1 MDKEIGRLNELK
13 DQIREHDYN
22 YYVLNQSL
30 ISDAQ
35 YDELLQT
42 VRGIEED
49 YPELITNDSPTQRVG
64 GEATDQFEQVTHSIP
79 MLSLS
84 NTFDYTGLEEWQK
97 RASNIID
104 STDMIFSAELKID
117 GLAISLIYEN
127 GTFVRG
133 STRGNG
139 LIGEDVTHNLKTI
152 RSIPLS
158 LNQDLQG
165 HLEVRG
171 EVYMPLNAFNAINQ
185 QRSEQDEPLLAN
197 PRNAASGSIRQL
209 DPRITAS
216 RKLDIWIYSL
226 TEYSNTTFT
235 GHHQG
240 LEWLKELGF
249 KTNPTTSICTS
260 LQEVQQ
266 YYEYWMNHRS
276 ELGYD
281 IDGIVIKVD
290 SIELQN
296 TLGFVGR
303 EPRWAIAYKFPAE
316 QTNTK
321 LISIGLNVG
330 RTGSINPFAILEPVN
345 IGGVTVTNASLHNE
359 EDINRKDIRVGDI
372 VIIERAGDV
381 IPHIIGPVTE
391 TRTGKEVPF
400 RMPELCPQCEFPII
414 KEDSTHRCS
423 NSSCPAVFLESI
435 RHFVSKNALDI
446 EGLGEKWCAS
456 LISNNMIQKLS
467 DIYKLNISELST
479 LDRMGEVLASKLVA
493 NIEESK
499 SRPLDRVIFGLGILH
514 VGSEIATLL
523 AQTYGS
529 LQNLSEASL
538 DHLLAIDG
546 IGPKIAQ
553 SIKDYFTVESNKSL
567 IYELE
572 KLGLNMNSEVK
583 SISSNAFTGLT
594 FVITGTLHNLTR
606 KDTEELIK
614 TNGGKVTN
622 SVTSKTSYL
631 ITGDSPGS
639 KLTKAQEIGTTVLTE
654 SEFLALMP

>member
-30 ISDAQ
+30 ITDAQ

-158 LNQDLQG
+158 LNQDLPG

-538 DHLLAIDG
+538 DDLLAIDG

-583 SISSNAFTGLT
+583 SISSNVFTGLT

>member
-104 STDMIFSAELKID
+104 STDLIFSAELKID

-127 GTFVRG
+127 GAFVRG

-158 LNQDLQG
+158 LNQDLPG

-493 NIEESK
+493 NIEDSK

>member
-104 STDMIFSAELKID
+104 STDLIFSAELKID

-139 LIGEDVTHNLKTI
+139 LIGEDVTNNLKTI

-158 LNQDLQG
+158 LNQDLPG

-400 RMPELCPQCEFPII
+400 RMPKLCPQCESPII
-414 KEDSTHRCS
+414 KDDSTHRCS

-456 LISNNMIQKLS
+456 LISNNMIQRLS

-493 NIEESK
+493 NIEDSK

-538 DHLLAIDG
+538 DDLLAIDG

-553 SIKDYFTVESNKSL
+553 SIKDYFNVESNKSL

-583 SISSNAFTGLT
+583 SISSNVFTGLT

-622 SVTSKTSYL
+622 SVTSNTSYL

>member
-104 STDMIFSAELKID
+104 STDLIFSAELKID

-493 NIEESK
+493 NIEDSK

-538 DHLLAIDG
+538 DDLLAIDG

>member
-30 ISDAQ
+30 ITDAQ

-97 RASNIID
+97 RAANIID
-104 STDMIFSAELKID
+104 STDLIFSAELKID

-158 LNQDLQG
+158 LNQDLPG

-400 RMPELCPQCEFPII
+400 RMPKLCPQCESPII
-414 KEDSTHRCS
+414 KDDSTHRCS

-493 NIEESK
+493 NIEDSK

-538 DHLLAIDG
+538 DDLLAIDG

-553 SIKDYFTVESNKSL
+553 SIKDYFNVESNKSL

-583 SISSNAFTGLT
+583 SISSNVFTGLT

>member
-456 LISNNMIQKLS
+456 LISNNMIQRLS

-493 NIEESK
+493 NIEDSK

-538 DHLLAIDG
+538 DDLLAIDG

-553 SIKDYFTVESNKSL
+553 SIKDYFNVESNKSL

-583 SISSNAFTGLT
+583 SISSNVFTGLT

>member
-42 VRGIEED
+42 VRGIEDD

-158 LNQDLQG
+158 LNQDLPG

-240 LEWLKELGF
+240 LEWLKELGL

-538 DHLLAIDG
+538 DDLLAIDG

>member
-30 ISDAQ
+30 ITDAQ

-158 LNQDLQG
+158 LNQDLPG

-240 LEWLKELGF
+240 LEWLKELGL

-538 DHLLAIDG
+538 DDLLAIDG

>member
-104 STDMIFSAELKID
+104 STDLIFSAELKID

-158 LNQDLQG
+158 LNQDLPG

-493 NIEESK
+493 NIEDSK

-583 SISSNAFTGLT
+583 SISSNVFTGLT

>member
-30 ISDAQ
+30 ITDAQ

-158 LNQDLQG
+158 LNQDLPG

-493 NIEESK
+493 NIEDSK

-538 DHLLAIDG
+538 DDLLAIDG

-553 SIKDYFTVESNKSL
+553 SIKDYFNVESNKSL

-583 SISSNAFTGLT
+583 SISSNVFTGLT

>member
-30 ISDAQ
+30 ITDAQ

-158 LNQDLQG
+158 LNQDLPG

-240 LEWLKELGF
+240 LEWLKELGL

-553 SIKDYFTVESNKSL
+553 SIKDYFTVESNKTL

>member
-30 ISDAQ
+30 ITDAQ

-104 STDMIFSAELKID
+104 STDLIFSAELKID

-158 LNQDLQG
+158 LNQDLPG

-493 NIEESK
+493 NIEDSK

-538 DHLLAIDG
+538 DDLLAIDG

-553 SIKDYFTVESNKSL
+553 SIKDYFNVESNKSL

-622 SVTSKTSYL
+622 SVTSNTSYL

>member
-158 LNQDLQG
+158 LNQDLPG

-171 EVYMPLNAFNAINQ
+171 EVYMPLNAFNTINQ

-249 KTNPTTSICTS
+249 KTNPTSSICTS

-493 NIEESK
+493 NIEDSK

-538 DHLLAIDG
+538 DDLLAIDG

-553 SIKDYFTVESNKSL
+553 SIKDYFNVESNKSL

-631 ITGDSPGS
+631 ITGASPGS
-639 KLTKAQEIGTTVLTE
+639 KFT
-654 SEFLALMP
+654 

>member
-30 ISDAQ
+30 ITDAQ

-104 STDMIFSAELKID
+104 STDLIFSAELKID

>member
-30 ISDAQ
+30 ITDAQ

-104 STDMIFSAELKID
+104 STDLIFSAELKID

-158 LNQDLQG
+158 LNQDLPG

-185 QRSEQDEPLLAN
+185 QRSDQDEPLLAN

-381 IPHIIGPVTE
+381 IPHIIGPLTE

-400 RMPELCPQCEFPII
+400 RMPELCPQCESPII

-456 LISNNMIQKLS
+456 LISNNMIQRLS

-493 NIEESK
+493 NIEDSK

-538 DHLLAIDG
+538 DDLLAIDG

-553 SIKDYFTVESNKSL
+553 SIKDYFNVESNKSL

-583 SISSNAFTGLT
+583 SISSNVFTGLT

-622 SVTSKTSYL
+622 SVTSNTSYL

>member
-30 ISDAQ
+30 ITDAQ

-104 STDMIFSAELKID
+104 STDLIFSAELKID

-171 EVYMPLNAFNAINQ
+171 EVYMPLNAFNDINQ

-479 LDRMGEVLASKLVA
+479 MDRMGEVLASKLVA

-538 DHLLAIDG
+538 DDLLAIDG

>member
-49 YPELITNDSPTQRVG
+49 YTELITNDSPTQRVG

-158 LNQDLQG
+158 LNQDLPG

-171 EVYMPLNAFNAINQ
+171 EVYIPLNAFNAINQ

-538 DHLLAIDG
+538 DDLLAIDG

-553 SIKDYFTVESNKSL
+553 SIKDYFTVESNKTL

>member
-97 RASNIID
+97 RAANIID
-104 STDMIFSAELKID
+104 STDLIFSAELKID

-158 LNQDLQG
+158 LNQDLPG

-185 QRSEQDEPLLAN
+185 QRSEQDQPLLAN

-249 KTNPTTSICTS
+249 KTNPTSSICTS

-400 RMPELCPQCEFPII
+400 RMPELCPQCESPII

-479 LDRMGEVLASKLVA
+479 MDRMGEVLASKLVA

-499 SRPLDRVIFGLGILH
+499 SRPLDRIIFGLGILH

-538 DHLLAIDG
+538 DDLLAIDG

-553 SIKDYFTVESNKSL
+553 SIKDYFNVESNKSL

-583 SISSNAFTGLT
+583 SISSNVFTGLT

-622 SVTSKTSYL
+622 SVTSNTSYL

>member
-104 STDMIFSAELKID
+104 STDLIFSAELKID

-158 LNQDLQG
+158 LNQDLPG

-493 NIEESK
+493 NIEDSK

-553 SIKDYFTVESNKSL
+553 SIKDYFTVESNKTL

>member
-104 STDMIFSAELKID
+104 STDLIFSAELKID

-158 LNQDLQG
+158 LNQDLPG

-249 KTNPTTSICTS
+249 KTNPTSSICTS

-400 RMPELCPQCEFPII
+400 RMPELCPQCESPII
-414 KEDSTHRCS
+414 KDDSTHRCS

-456 LISNNMIQKLS
+456 LISNNMIQRLS

-479 LDRMGEVLASKLVA
+479 MDRMGEVLASKLVA

-538 DHLLAIDG
+538 DDLLAIDG

-553 SIKDYFTVESNKSL
+553 SIKDYFNVESNKSL

-583 SISSNAFTGLT
+583 SISSNVFTGLT

-622 SVTSKTSYL
+622 SVTSNTSYL

>member
-104 STDMIFSAELKID
+104 STDLIFSAELKID

-158 LNQDLQG
+158 LNQDLPG

-583 SISSNAFTGLT
+583 SISSNVFTGLT

>member
-158 LNQDLQG
+158 LNQDLPG

-583 SISSNAFTGLT
+583 SISSNVFTGLT

>member
-1 MDKEIGRLNELK
+1 MVKEIGRLNELK

-158 LNQDLQG
+158 LNQDLPG

-546 IGPKIAQ
+546 IGPKIAK

>member
-42 VRGIEED
+42 VRGIEEN

-97 RASNIID
+97 RAANIID
-104 STDMIFSAELKID
+104 STDLIFSAELKID

-139 LIGEDVTHNLKTI
+139 FIGEDVTHNLKTI

-158 LNQDLQG
+158 LNQDLPG

-400 RMPELCPQCEFPII
+400 RMPELCPQCESPII

-456 LISNNMIQKLS
+456 LISNNMIQRLS

-493 NIEESK
+493 NIEDSK

-514 VGSEIATLL
+514 VGSEIAILL

-538 DHLLAIDG
+538 DDLLAIDG

-553 SIKDYFTVESNKSL
+553 SIKDYFNVESNKSL

-583 SISSNAFTGLT
+583 SISSNVFTGLT

-622 SVTSKTSYL
+622 SVTSNTSYL

-654 SEFLALMP
+654 SEFLALIP

>member
-104 STDMIFSAELKID
+104 STDLIFSAELKID

-158 LNQDLQG
+158 LNQDLPG

-372 VIIERAGDV
+372 VIIVRAGDV

-553 SIKDYFTVESNKSL
+553 SIKDYYTVESNKSL

>member
-30 ISDAQ
+30 ITDAQ

-104 STDMIFSAELKID
+104 STDLIFSAELKID

-158 LNQDLQG
+158 LNQDLPG

-546 IGPKIAQ
+546 IGPKIAK

>member
-104 STDMIFSAELKID
+104 STDLIFSAELKID

-158 LNQDLQG
+158 LNQDLPG

-538 DHLLAIDG
+538 DDLLAIDG

-553 SIKDYFTVESNKSL
+553 SIKDYFNVESNKSL

>member
-158 LNQDLQG
+158 LNQDLPG

-493 NIEESK
+493 NIEDSK

-538 DHLLAIDG
+538 DDLLAIDG

-553 SIKDYFTVESNKSL
+553 SIKDYFNVESNKSL

-583 SISSNAFTGLT
+583 SISSNVFTGLT

>member
-42 VRGIEED
+42 VRGIEDD

-104 STDMIFSAELKID
+104 STDLIFSAELKID

-158 LNQDLQG
+158 LNQDLPG

-240 LEWLKELGF
+240 LEWLKELGL

-553 SIKDYFTVESNKSL
+553 SIKDYFTVESNKTL

-631 ITGDSPGS
+631 ITGDSPG
-639 KLTKAQEIGTTVLTE
+639 
-654 SEFLALMP
+654 

>member
-30 ISDAQ
+30 ITDAQ

-158 LNQDLQG
+158 LNQDLPG

-538 DHLLAIDG
+538 DDLLAIDG

>member
-158 LNQDLQG
+158 LNQDLPG

-493 NIEESK
+493 NIEDSK

-538 DHLLAIDG
+538 DDLLAIDG

-553 SIKDYFTVESNKSL
+553 SIKDYFTVESNKTL

>member
-104 STDMIFSAELKID
+104 STDLIFSAELKID

-158 LNQDLQG
+158 LNQDLPG

-538 DHLLAIDG
+538 DDLLAIDG

-553 SIKDYFTVESNKSL
+553 SIKDYFNVESNKSL

-583 SISSNAFTGLT
+583 SISSNVFTGLT

>member
-42 VRGIEED
+42 VRGIEDD

>member
-1 MDKEIGRLNELK
+1 VDKEIGRLNELK

-30 ISDAQ
+30 ITDAQ

-104 STDMIFSAELKID
+104 STDLIFSAELKID

-158 LNQDLQG
+158 LNQDLPG

-171 EVYMPLNAFNAINQ
+171 EVYMPLNAFNDINQ

-493 NIEESK
+493 NIEDSK

-553 SIKDYFTVESNKSL
+553 SIKDYFNVESNKSL

-583 SISSNAFTGLT
+583 SISSNVFTGLT

>member
-97 RASNIID
+97 RAANIID
-104 STDMIFSAELKID
+104 STDLIFSAELKID

-158 LNQDLQG
+158 LNQDLPG

-249 KTNPTTSICTS
+249 KTNPTSSICTS

-290 SIELQN
+290 SIKLQN

-400 RMPELCPQCEFPII
+400 RMPELCPQCESPII

-479 LDRMGEVLASKLVA
+479 MDRMGEVLASKLVA

-499 SRPLDRVIFGLGILH
+499 SRPLDRIIFGLGILH

-538 DHLLAIDG
+538 DDLLAIDG

-553 SIKDYFTVESNKSL
+553 SIKDYFNVESNKSL

-583 SISSNAFTGLT
+583 SISSNVFTGLT

-622 SVTSKTSYL
+622 SVTSNTSYL

>member
-1 MDKEIGRLNELK
+1 VDKEIGRLNELK

-30 ISDAQ
+30 ITDAQ

-42 VRGIEED
+42 VRRIEED

-104 STDMIFSAELKID
+104 STDLIFSAELKID

-158 LNQDLQG
+158 LNQDLPG

-493 NIEESK
+493 NIEDSK

-538 DHLLAIDG
+538 DDLLAIDG

>member
-42 VRGIEED
+42 VRGIEDD

-158 LNQDLQG
+158 LNQDLPG

-171 EVYMPLNAFNAINQ
+171 EVYIPLNAFNAINQ

-240 LEWLKELGF
+240 LEWLKELGL

-467 DIYKLNISELST
+467 DIYKLTISELST

-493 NIEESK
+493 NIEDSK

-538 DHLLAIDG
+538 DDLLAIDG
-546 IGPKIAQ
+546 IGPKIAK

>member
-1 MDKEIGRLNELK
+1 VDKEIGRLNELK

-158 LNQDLQG
+158 LNQDLPG

-493 NIEESK
+493 NIEDSK

-538 DHLLAIDG
+538 DDLLAIDG

>member
-104 STDMIFSAELKID
+104 STDLIFSAELKID